1 MKNILFKML
10 PMVAAVLL
18 ATSCSKDDGG
28 DIPAA
33 PDNNNPSSVTVPETN
48 DPMQTV
54 VDGEV
59 PSIPFTITVSKG
71 EDEGLSK
78 AHILGIMQY
87 FDKDDKLQISVENT
101 DIKGT
106 LDLTSAPDK
115 TTGTF
120 SGSLYGNDLVTI
132 TDKTLFD
139 VVLTNETYGNEGKA
153 MTTAVQFS
161 DVYEAS
167 RQCGFWE
174 THFEY
179 GNTSSIELNQL
190 TAFLIVE
197 NVEKVYVKV
206 PGASDYA
213 ELSVGS
219 GVIAVPDATWVYTSS
234 PSFGKDN
241 AKKVDVWST
250 TYDASNNKHLAL
262 YHIRRYPNDALRDL
276 YSVSPTTKV
285 FFSKGN
291 LQFTR
296 GESDVKF
303 AENQWDLGYQGKTTG
318 YDVGY
323 RHSKMETGSTIDL
336 FGWGLW
342 TFLQGNTVVSAQF
355 TSSDDDDFKWHT
367 TDPHEIVKV
376 NGGDWFTLT
385 SEEWDYLL
393 NEREGVRFVKANLH
407 IDDATSVKG
416 LIIFPDNFAMS
427 AERVMLNFTNTEVG
441 MVNST
446 TADFHDIS
454 MSGFNDFN
462 VWAADYPVFLPVTG
476 YRDDQILTKNDVGYY
491 WASDMDISEGKPRML
506 VISSFLANVNKN
518 GNDPHIGYA
527 VRLVHSRFE

>member
-1 MKNILFKML
+1 
-10 PMVAAVLL
+10 MVAAVLL

-33 PDNNNPSSVTVPETN
+33 PDNNNLSSVTVPETN
-48 DPMQTV
+48 DPVQTV

-78 AHILGIMQY
+78 AYIRSVNYQY
-87 FDKDDKLQISVENT
+87 FDKDDKLQISVDKT

-106 LDLTSAPDK
+106 LDLTSAEGK

-120 SGSLYGNDLVTI
+120 SGTLSGSDLSDLKAETI
-132 TDKTLFD
+132 LD
-139 VVLTNETYGNEGKA
+139 VVLTNETYSNTGEALK
-153 MTTAVQFS
+153 TAVQFS
-161 DVYEAS
+161 NLQEAS

-190 TAFLIVE
+190 TAFLVVE

-206 PGASDYA
+206 PDASDYT

-219 GVIAVPDATWVYTSS
+219 GVVAVPDKTLVYTSS
-234 PSFGKDN
+234 PSFTEAN
-241 AKKVDVWST
+241 AKQVDVWST
-250 TYDASNNKHLAL
+250 THDASNNKHLAL
-262 YHIRRYPNDALRDL
+262 YNIKRYPKDCLKDV
-276 YSVSPTTKV
+276 YSISPTTKI

-303 AENQWDLGYQGKTTG
+303 AENQWELGYQGKTTG
-318 YDVGY
+318 YDVGK
-323 RHSKMETGSTIDL
+323 RHSKMESGSIIDL

-342 TFLQGNTVVSAQF
+342 TYLQDDIVTTAQY
-355 TSSDDDDFKWHT
+355 TSSNYDDFTWRT
-367 TDPHEIVKV
+367 SDPHEIVKV

-506 VISSFLANVNKN
+506 VISSSLANVNKN